1 MDIWSIIVNIAS
13 VAATIVLAVSYVPQ
27 IISLYKTK
35 NAEGISPSFWYIL
48 DLSLLML
55 FILAVDS
62 FLKTG
67 ETGLLIA
74 QGLNLALALIVTGQV
89 IIYKNKGNE

>member
-1 MDIWSIIVNIAS
+1 MWDLIVTISGILSVVVLSIA
-13 VAATIVLAVSYVPQ
+13 YVPQ
-27 IISLYKTK
+27 IVSLYKTK

-55 FILAVDS
+55 FILAIDS

-67 ETGLLIA
+67 ELGLLIA
-74 QGLNLALALIVTGQV
+74 QGLNLVLALIVTIQV
-89 IIYKNKGNE
+89 IVYKRKDIN

>member
-1 MDIWSIIVNIAS
+1 MWDLIVTISGILSVVVLSIA
-13 VAATIVLAVSYVPQ
+13 YVPQ
-27 IISLYKTK
+27 IVSLYKTK

-67 ETGLLIA
+67 ELGLLIA
-74 QGLNLALALIVTGQV
+74 QGLNLGLALIVTGQV

>member
-1 MDIWSIIVNIAS
+1 MWDLTVTISGILSVVILSIA
-13 VAATIVLAVSYVPQ
+13 YVPQ
-27 IISLYKTK
+27 IVSLYKTK

-67 ETGLLIA
+67 ELGLLIA
-74 QGLNLALALIVTGQV
+74 QGLNLVLALIVTVQV
-89 IIYKNKGNE
+89 IVYKRKGVK

>member
-1 MDIWSIIVNIAS
+1 MWNLIVTLSGILSVVVLSI
-13 VAATIVLAVSYVPQ
+13 SYIPQ
-27 IISLYKTK
+27 IVTLYRTK

-55 FILAVDS
+55 FILAIDS
-62 FLKTG
+62 YLKTG
-67 ETGLLIA
+67 EVGLMVA
-74 QGLNLALALIVTGQV
+74 QGLNLVLALIVTGQV

>member
-1 MDIWSIIVNIAS
+1 MWSLIVNIANVLAS
-13 VAATIVLAVSYVPQ
+13 IVLAVSYVPQ
-27 IISLYKTK
+27 IVSLYKTK

-67 ETGLLIA
+67 ELGLLIA
-74 QGLNLALALIVTGQV
+74 QGLNLVLALIVTVQV
-89 IIYKNKGNE
+89 IVYKRKGVK

>member
-1 MDIWSIIVNIAS
+1 MWDLIVTISGILSVVVLSIAY
-13 VAATIVLAVSYVPQ
+13 LPQ
-27 IISLYKTK
+27 IVSLYKTK

-55 FILAVDS
+55 FILAIDS

-67 ETGLLIA
+67 ELGLLIA
-74 QGLNLALALIVTGQV
+74 QGLNLVLALIVTVQV
-89 IIYKNKGNE
+89 IVYKRKGVK

>member
-1 MDIWSIIVNIAS
+1 MWSLIVNIAS
-13 VAATIVLAVSYVPQ
+13 VLASIVLAVSYVPQ
-27 IISLYKTK
+27 IVSLYKTK

-67 ETGLLIA
+67 ELGLLIA
-74 QGLNLALALIVTGQV
+74 QGLNLVLALVVTVQV
-89 IIYKNKGNE
+89 IVYKRKGVK

>member
-1 MDIWSIIVNIAS
+1 MWDLIVTISGILSVVVLSIA
-13 VAATIVLAVSYVPQ
+13 YVPQ
-27 IISLYKTK
+27 IVSLYKTK

-67 ETGLLIA
+67 ELGLLIA
-74 QGLNLALALIVTGQV
+74 QGLNLVLALIVTVQV
-89 IIYKNKGNE
+89 IVYKRKGVK

>member
-1 MDIWSIIVNIAS
+1 MWDLIVTISGILSVVVLSIAY
-13 VAATIVLAVSYVPQ
+13 LPQ
-27 IISLYKTK
+27 IVSLYKTK

-67 ETGLLIA
+67 ELGLLIA
-74 QGLNLALALIVTGQV
+74 QGLNLVLALTVTVQV
-89 IIYKNKGNE
+89 IVYKRKEVK

>member
-1 MDIWSIIVNIAS
+1 MWSLIVNIAS
-13 VAATIVLAVSYVPQ
+13 VLASIVLAVSYVPQ
-27 IISLYKTK
+27 IVSLYKTK

-67 ETGLLIA
+67 ELGLLIA
-74 QGLNLALALIVTGQV
+74 QGLNLVLALTVTVQV
-89 IIYKNKGNE
+89 IVYKRKEVK

>member
-1 MDIWSIIVNIAS
+1 MWNLLVNIAGILAS
-13 VAATIVLAVSYVPQ
+13 VVLAISYVPQ
-27 IISLYKTK
+27 VISLYKTK

-67 ETGLLIA
+67 ELGLLIA
-74 QGLNLALALIVTGQV
+74 QGLNLVLALTVTIQV
-89 IIYKNKGNE
+89 IVYKRKDIN

>member
-1 MDIWSIIVNIAS
+1 MWDLIVTISGILSVVVLSIA
-13 VAATIVLAVSYVPQ
+13 YVPQ
-27 IISLYKTK
+27 IVSLYKTK
-35 NAEGISPSFWYIL
+35 NAEGISPSFWYTL

-67 ETGLLIA
+67 ELGLLIA
-74 QGLNLALALIVTGQV
+74 QGLNVALALIVTVQV
-89 IIYKNKGNE
+89 IVYKRKGVK

>member
-1 MDIWSIIVNIAS
+1 MRSLIVNIAS
-13 VAATIVLAVSYVPQ
+13 VLASIVLAVSYVPQ
-27 IISLYKTK
+27 IVSLYKTK

-67 ETGLLIA
+67 ELGLLIA
-74 QGLNLALALIVTGQV
+74 QGLNLVLALTVTVQV
-89 IIYKNKGNE
+89 IVYKRKEVK

>member
-1 MDIWSIIVNIAS
+1 MWDLIVTISGILSVVVLSIAY
-13 VAATIVLAVSYVPQ
+13 LPQ
-27 IISLYKTK
+27 IVSLYKTK

-67 ETGLLIA
+67 ELGLLIA
-74 QGLNLALALIVTGQV
+74 QGLNLALALIVTVQV
-89 IIYKNKGNE
+89 IVYKRKGVK